1 MIRKKTESNLGFF
14 DGINTFVGDSTILRG
29 DFEVNGPLRIDGK
42 FKGSIIST
50 SIVYI
55 GKKSISE
62 CVILAKSATI
72 GGTIKGDIYA
82 ENSLTI
88 LKSAEIIGNIYATNV
103 NMDDGVIF
111 DGKCQILSKDQIREL
126 MDKMKKQIS
135 QSGI

>member
-1 MIRKKTESNLGFF
+1 MIRKKTENVLGLF

-42 FKGSIIST
+42 FKGSIVST
-50 SIVYI
+50 SMVYI
-55 GKKSISE
+55 GRKSISE

-82 ENSLTI
+82 ENSLTV
-88 LKSAEIIGNIYATNV
+88 LKTAEIIGNIYATSV
-103 NMDDGVIF
+103 HMDDGVVF

-126 MDKMKKQIS
+126 MDKVKKQIS
-135 QSGI
+135 

>member
-1 MIRKKTESNLGFF
+1 MIMKKTKSNLGLST
-14 DGINTFVGDSTILRG
+14 GISTFIGDSTILRG

-62 CVILAKSATI
+62 CAIFAKNVTI

-82 ENSLTI
+82 ENSLTV
-88 LKSAEIIGNIYATNV
+88 LKTAEIIGNIYATSV
-103 NMDDGVIF
+103 NMEDGVIF
-111 DGKCQILSKDQIREL
+111 DGKCQILNKDQIREL

-135 QSGI
+135 